1 MKEYK
6 ENNPKYKYDIILTFG
21 DADEYRRS
29 VRVVILL
36 VKSLNTP
43 KSTIVLFCIE
53 MEIFYSTRSL
63 EV

>member
-1 MKEYK
+1 MEEFK
-6 ENNPKYKYDIILTFG
+6 ENNPKYKYDIILSFG

-29 VRVVILL
+29 VCVVILL

-43 KSTIVLFCIE
+43 KSTIVLSYIK
-53 MEIFYSTRSL
+53 MEIFSSARSL